1 MASRR
6 KQHRDTEVM
15 IKNLKIH
22 ENKAKLPSKAEEITD
37 YTASPIYRE
46 TWKEKQNISCLL
58 PEE

>member
-1 MASRR
+1 
-6 KQHRDTEVM
+6 M

-22 ENKAKLPSKAEEITD
+22 ENKAKFPSKAEEITD